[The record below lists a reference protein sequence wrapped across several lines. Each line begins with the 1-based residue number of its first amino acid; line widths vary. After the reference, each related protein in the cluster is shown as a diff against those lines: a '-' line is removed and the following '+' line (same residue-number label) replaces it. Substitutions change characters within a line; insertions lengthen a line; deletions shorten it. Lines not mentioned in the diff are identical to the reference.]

1 MLTDTKL
8 RSLKPQDNL
17 YKVSDRDGLYVAV
30 TKSGVISFRYDYRFN
45 GRRETVTFGRYSADG
60 ITLAEARAELIEAK
74 RLLNAG
80 ISPAS
85 KKRDGIESKKIGTV
99 FKDYTVNFLN
109 DAQYADSTRAMK
121 EAIIEKEIY
130 PVFGKLQ
137 LEEITTPRLRA
148 LCEKI
153 KDRGAKATALQVR
166 EIVGSVFT
174 YAIDRGYE
182 ISNPADAIK
191 ASSIGTFQA
200 RERAMSPK
208 EIGILFRELE
218 NYSCYPTLKLAV
230 KFVLLTL
237 VRKSEFIHA
246 TWDEIDFK
254 NRQWVIPKG
263 RMKGRK
269 EHVIYLSDQAMDIL
283 TGMKVCAMG
292 SDYLM
297 PGRYDIKKPLSNAA
311 LNNVIDGTVKRINE
325 KGIEFEPVTVHDLR
339 RTASTLLHEAGYNS
353 DWIEKCLA
361 HVQNGVRAVYNKA
374 EYAEQ
379 RRKMLQEWADMVDEW
394 IKNIEYY
401 MYIIK

>member
-8 RSLKPQDNL
+8 RSLKPQDKL

-60 ITLAEARAELIEAK
+60 ITLAEARAELTEAK

-379 RRKMLQEWADMVDEW
+379 RRNMLQEWADMVDEW
-394 IKNIEYY
+394 IKE
-401 MYIIK
+401 KD

>member
-8 RSLKPQDNL
+8 RSLKPQDKL

-109 DAQYADSTRAMK
+109 DTQYADSTRAMK

-237 VRKSEFIHA
+237 VKKSEFIHA

-269 EHVIYLSDQAMDIL
+269 EHVIYLSNQAMDIL

-292 SDYLM
+292 SNYLM

-394 IKNIEYY
+394 IKE
-401 MYIIK
+401 KD

>member
-8 RSLKPQDNL
+8 RSLKPQDKL

-74 RLLNAG
+74 RLLNVG

-99 FKDYTVNFLN
+99 FKDYTVNFLR
-109 DAQYADSTRAMK
+109 DVQYADSTRAMK

-292 SDYLM
+292 SNYLM

-394 IKNIEYY
+394 IKE
-401 MYIIK
+401 KD

>member
-8 RSLKPQDNL
+8 RSLKPQDKL

-99 FKDYTVNFLN
+99 FKDYTVNFLR

-292 SDYLM
+292 SNYLM

-325 KGIEFEPVTVHDLR
+325 KGIEFESVTIHDLR

-379 RRKMLQEWADMVDEW
+379 RRKMLQEWANMVDEW
-394 IKNIEYY
+394 IKE
-401 MYIIK
+401 KD

>member
-8 RSLKPQDNL
+8 RSLKPQDKL

-99 FKDYTVNFLN
+99 FKDYTVNFLR

-311 LNNVIDGTVKRINE
+311 LNNVIDGTVKRINK

-394 IKNIEYY
+394 IKE
-401 MYIIK
+401 KD

>member
-8 RSLKPQDNL
+8 RSLKPQDKL

-85 KKRDGIESKKIGTV
+85 NKRDGIESKKIGTV
-99 FKDYTVNFLN
+99 FKDYTVNFLR

-379 RRKMLQEWADMVDEW
+379 RRNMLQEWADMVDEW
-394 IKNIEYY
+394 IKE
-401 MYIIK
+401 KD

>member
-8 RSLKPQDNL
+8 RSLKPQDKL

-30 TKSGVISFRYDYRFN
+30 TKNGVISFRYDYRFN

-130 PVFGKLQ
+130 PVFGNLQ

-182 ISNPADAIK
+182 ISNPADGIK

-394 IKNIEYY
+394 IKE
-401 MYIIK
+401 KD

>member
-8 RSLKPQDNL
+8 RSLKPQDKL

-60 ITLAEARAELIEAK
+60 ITLAEARAELTEAK

-182 ISNPADAIK
+182 TSNPADAIK

-292 SDYLM
+292 SNYLM

-394 IKNIEYY
+394 IKE
-401 MYIIK
+401 KD

>member
-8 RSLKPQDNL
+8 RSLKPQDKL

-30 TKSGVISFRYDYRFN
+30 TKNGVISFRYDYRFN

-218 NYSCYPTLKLAV
+218 NYSCYPTLKIAV
-230 KFVLLTL
+230 KFVLITL
-237 VRKSEFIHA
+237 VRKSEFTHA

-269 EHVIYLSDQAMDIL
+269 EYVIYLSDQAMDIL

-292 SDYLM
+292 SNYLM

-394 IKNIEYY
+394 IKE
-401 MYIIK
+401 KD

>member
-8 RSLKPQDNL
+8 RSLKPQDKL

-74 RLLNAG
+74 RMLNIG
-80 ISPAS
+80 MSPAS
-85 KKRDGIESKKIGTV
+85 KKRDGIESKKNATV
-99 FKDYTVNFLN
+99 FNEYVRRYLG

-121 EAIIEKEIY
+121 EAIIEREIE
-130 PVFGKLQ
+130 PILGKLQ
-137 LEEITTPRLRA
+137 LYEITTPLLRS

-153 KDRGAKATALQVR
+153 KDRGGRSTALQVR

-174 YAIDRGYE
+174 YAIDRGCE
-182 ISNPADAIK
+182 VTNPASSIK
-191 ASSIGTFQA
+191 ASSIATFVD

-292 SDYLM
+292 SNYLM

-311 LNNVIDGTVKRINE
+311 LNNVIDGTVKRINS
-325 KGIEFEPVTVHDLR
+325 KGIEFDPLTVHDLR

-394 IKNIEYY
+394 IKE
-401 MYIIK
+401 KD

>member
-8 RSLKPQDNL
+8 RSLKPQDKL

-99 FKDYTVNFLN
+99 FKDYTVNFLC
-109 DAQYADSTRAMK
+109 DVQYADSTRAMK

-292 SDYLM
+292 SNYLM

-394 IKNIEYY
+394 IKE
-401 MYIIK
+401 KD

>member
-8 RSLKPQDNL
+8 RSLKPQDKL

-85 KKRDGIESKKIGTV
+85 KKRDGIETKKIGTV
-99 FKDYTVNFLN
+99 FKDYTVNFLR

-200 RERAMSPK
+200 RERAISPK

-218 NYSCYPTLKLAV
+218 NYSCYPTLKLAI

-292 SDYLM
+292 SNYLM

-394 IKNIEYY
+394 IKE
-401 MYIIK
+401 KD

>member
-8 RSLKPQDNL
+8 RSLKPQDKL

-174 YAIDRGYE
+174 YVIDRGYE

-208 EIGILFRELE
+208 EIGVLFRELE

-394 IKNIEYY
+394 IKE
-401 MYIIK
+401 KD

>member
-8 RSLKPQDNL
+8 RSLKPQDKL

-99 FKDYTVNFLN
+99 FKDYTVNFLR
-109 DAQYADSTRAMK
+109 DAQYAESTRAMK

-166 EIVGSVFT
+166 EIIGSVFT

-182 ISNPADAIK
+182 ITNPADAIK

-292 SDYLM
+292 SNYLM

-394 IKNIEYY
+394 IKE
-401 MYIIK
+401 KD

>member
-8 RSLKPQDNL
+8 RSLKPQDKL

-99 FKDYTVNFLN
+99 FKDYTVNFLR

-130 PVFGKLQ
+130 PIFGKLQ

-191 ASSIGTFQA
+191 ASSIGIFQA

-269 EHVIYLSDQAMDIL
+269 EHVIYLSDQAMDIIS
-283 TGMKVCAMG
+283 GMKVCAMG
-292 SDYLM
+292 SNYLM

-394 IKNIEYY
+394 IKE
-401 MYIIK
+401 KD

>member
-8 RSLKPQDNL
+8 RSLKPQDKL

-30 TKSGVISFRYDYRFN
+30 TKSSVISFRYDYRFN

-85 KKRDGIESKKIGTV
+85 KKRDGIESKKIGMV

-394 IKNIEYY
+394 IKE
-401 MYIIK
+401 KD

>member
-8 RSLKPQDNL
+8 RSLKPQDKL

-99 FKDYTVNFLN
+99 FKDYTVNFLR

-200 RERAMSPK
+200 RERAMSLK

-237 VRKSEFIHA
+237 VRKTEFIHA

-394 IKNIEYY
+394 IKE
-401 MYIIK
+401 KD

>member
-8 RSLKPQDNL
+8 RSLKPQDKL

-30 TKSGVISFRYDYRFN
+30 TKNGVISFRYDYRFN

-292 SDYLM
+292 SNYLM

-394 IKNIEYY
+394 IKE
-401 MYIIK
+401 KD

>member
-8 RSLKPQDNL
+8 RSLKPQDKL

-45 GRRETVTFGRYSADG
+45 GRRETVTFGRYSADS

-99 FKDYTVNFLN
+99 FKDYTVNFLR

-166 EIVGSVFT
+166 EIIGSVFT

-182 ISNPADAIK
+182 ITNPADAIK

-292 SDYLM
+292 SNYLM

-394 IKNIEYY
+394 IKE
-401 MYIIK
+401 KD

>member
-8 RSLKPQDNL
+8 RSLKPQDKL

-99 FKDYTVNFLN
+99 FKDYTVNFLR

-166 EIVGSVFT
+166 EIIGSVFT

-182 ISNPADAIK
+182 ITNPADAIK

-237 VRKSEFIHA
+237 VRKPEFIHA

-292 SDYLM
+292 SNYLM

-394 IKNIEYY
+394 IKE
-401 MYIIK
+401 KD

>member
-8 RSLKPQDNL
+8 RSLKPQDKL

-218 NYSCYPTLKLAV
+218 NYSCYPTLKIAV

-394 IKNIEYY
+394 IKE
-401 MYIIK
+401 KD

>member
-1 MLTDTKL
+1 MLTDTRL
-8 RSLKPQDNL
+8 RSLKPQDKL

-283 TGMKVCAMG
+283 TGMKVCSMG

-379 RRKMLQEWADMVDEW
+379 RKKMLQEWADMVDEW
-394 IKNIEYY
+394 IKE
-401 MYIIK
+401 KD

>member
-8 RSLKPQDNL
+8 RSLKPQDKL
-17 YKVSDRDGLYVAV
+17 YKVSDRDGLYIAV
-30 TKSGVISFRYDYRFN
+30 TKNGTISFRYDYRFN
-45 GRRETVTFGRYSADG
+45 GRRETVTFGKYGPDG

-99 FKDYTVNFLN
+99 FKDYTVNFLR
-109 DAQYADSTRAMK
+109 DVQYADSTRAMK

-311 LNNVIDGTVKRINE
+311 LNNVIDGSVKRINE

-394 IKNIEYY
+394 IKE
-401 MYIIK
+401 KD

>member
-8 RSLKPQDNL
+8 RSLKPQDKL

-60 ITLAEARAELIEAK
+60 ITLAEARTELIEAK
-74 RLLNAG
+74 RLLNTG

-99 FKDYTVNFLN
+99 FKDYTVNFLR

-130 PVFGKLQ
+130 PVFGNLQ

-394 IKNIEYY
+394 IKE
-401 MYIIK
+401 KD

>member
-1 MLTDTKL
+1 
-8 RSLKPQDNL
+8 
-17 YKVSDRDGLYVAV
+17 
-30 TKSGVISFRYDYRFN
+30 
-45 GRRETVTFGRYSADG
+45 
-60 ITLAEARAELIEAK
+60 
-74 RLLNAG
+74 
-80 ISPAS
+80 
-85 KKRDGIESKKIGTV
+85 
-99 FKDYTVNFLN
+99 
-109 DAQYADSTRAMK
+109 MK

-297 PGRYDIKKPLSNAA
+297 PGRYDIKKTLSNAA

-394 IKNIEYY
+394 IKE
-401 MYIIK
+401 KD

>member
-8 RSLKPQDNL
+8 RSLKPQDKL

-109 DAQYADSTRAMK
+109 DTQYADSTRAMK

-394 IKNIEYY
+394 IKE
-401 MYIIK
+401 KD

>member
-8 RSLKPQDNL
+8 RSLKPQDKL

-45 GRRETVTFGRYSADG
+45 GRRETVTFGRYRADG

-292 SDYLM
+292 SNYLM

-394 IKNIEYY
+394 IKE
-401 MYIIK
+401 KD

>member
-8 RSLKPQDNL
+8 RSLKPQDKL

-45 GRRETVTFGRYSADG
+45 GRRETVTFGRYGADG
-60 ITLAEARAELIEAK
+60 ITLAEARAELIEEK

-99 FKDYTVNFLN
+99 FKDYTVNFLR

-218 NYSCYPTLKLAV
+218 NYSCYPTLKLSI

-292 SDYLM
+292 SNYLM

-394 IKNIEYY
+394 IKE
-401 MYIIK
+401 KD

>member
-8 RSLKPQDNL
+8 RSLKPQDKL

-74 RLLNAG
+74 RLLNVG

-292 SDYLM
+292 SNYLM

-394 IKNIEYY
+394 IKE
-401 MYIIK
+401 KD

>member
-8 RSLKPQDNL
+8 RSLKPQDKL

-99 FKDYTVNFLN
+99 FKDYTDNFLN
-109 DAQYADSTRAMK
+109 NAQYADSTRAMK

-394 IKNIEYY
+394 IKE
-401 MYIIK
+401 KD

>member
-8 RSLKPQDNL
+8 RSLKPQDKL

-74 RLLNAG
+74 RLLNVG

-99 FKDYTVNFLN
+99 FKDYTVNFLR

-311 LNNVIDGTVKRINE
+311 LNNAIDGTVKRINE

-394 IKNIEYY
+394 IKE
-401 MYIIK
+401 KD

>member
-8 RSLKPQDNL
+8 RSLKPQDKL

-80 ISPAS
+80 VSPAS

-109 DAQYADSTRAMK
+109 DAQYAASTRAMK

-292 SDYLM
+292 SNYLM

-379 RRKMLQEWADMVDEW
+379 RRKMLQEWADMMDEW
-394 IKNIEYY
+394 IKE
-401 MYIIK
+401 KD

>member
-8 RSLKPQDNL
+8 RSLKPQDKL

-218 NYSCYPTLKLAV
+218 NYSCYPTLKIAV
-230 KFVLLTL
+230 KFVLITL
-237 VRKSEFIHA
+237 VRKSEFTHA

-292 SDYLM
+292 SNYLM

-394 IKNIEYY
+394 IKE
-401 MYIIK
+401 KD

>member
-8 RSLKPQDNL
+8 RSLKPQDKL

-311 LNNVIDGTVKRINE
+311 LNNVVDGTVKRINE

-361 HVQNGVRAVYNKA
+361 HVQNGVRSVYNKA

-394 IKNIEYY
+394 IKE
-401 MYIIK
+401 KD

>member
-8 RSLKPQDNL
+8 RSLKPQDKL

-99 FKDYTVNFLN
+99 FKDYTVNYLR
-109 DAQYADSTRAMK
+109 DAQYADSTMAMK

-292 SDYLM
+292 SNYLM

-394 IKNIEYY
+394 IKE
-401 MYIIK
+401 KD

>member
-8 RSLKPQDNL
+8 RSLKPQDKL

-394 IKNIEYY
+394 IKE
-401 MYIIK
+401 KD

>member
-8 RSLKPQDNL
+8 RSLKPQDKL

-109 DAQYADSTRAMK
+109 DAQYAGSTRAMK

-130 PVFGKLQ
+130 PIFGKLQ

-269 EHVIYLSDQAMDIL
+269 EHVIYLSDQAMDII

-394 IKNIEYY
+394 IKE
-401 MYIIK
+401 KD